1 MHSKTRAAL
10 ATAPVLLALLVGGAS
25 QAAASP
31 TPTSAT
37 TTTAPDPAPDTVQGF
52 WHTYR
57 ENYFKSEDSCNA
69 FGYGATGNRSG
80 TGYVPGTTDW
90 FCWLRGTQTKWS
102 IDLYYE
108 G

>member
-10 ATAPVLLALLVGGAS
+10 FAAPVLLASLIGGAS
-25 QAAASP
+25 QAVASP
-31 TPTSAT
+31 APAPATIIAPT
-37 TTTAPDPAPDTVQGF
+37 PAPDTVQGF

-57 ENYFKSEDSCNA
+57 ENYFKSEDTCNA
-69 FGYGATGNRSG
+69 FGYGATGNRTG
-80 TGYVPGTTDW
+80 TGYVPGTTNW